1 MGKNPFSEYAM
12 LKKIIGIILTMTL
25 GITVLAGCN
34 LFEENTRKNYMQ
46 IVASIDSVEE
56 TQKIDGNDVTFKSEP
71 KNIYKYEL
79 VSYLNQNGSNL
90 IQKGM
95 TLEQVVEYCV
105 ESLVTQELVF
115 IEADRKIAFG
125 EIDWR
130 DGKKDYA
137 SDNGETVKDYTDVNR
152 IKELVYDAIDSTLVN
167 VRNEIL
173 TERGD
178 ELPKIENSAVDSETT
193 YPVKPEED
201 SDKDETVREEEAF
214 EPDKARFPGY
224 YGDSDTKALGRE
236 TMRRFI
242 QLLRN
247 NTDPENNFS
256 VTADDQ
262 AKFRQDDEK
271 INKVINEQGVE
282 YVYGMIYE
290 THYINVLLK
299 RNAER
304 QVKLERLQNHIT
316 EGVTVTAKDVQ
327 DSYNALIKSQELLY
341 GDLSQFKTAIKDG
354 KEEILYFPTSK
365 YFYVK
370 HILLPFSKE
379 QTARLTAKKNSGK
392 YTDAEIKAFRDGLVA
407 ETVVY
412 PHLNGENDMSKP
424 MTVEQVWTQIKSAMK
439 TVENSA
445 KEAERLFDD
454 YIYLYNTD
462 SGIFNNAKGYV
473 VEKELESGEAE
484 TYMQEFADGARE
496 LKNNSKYKVGMLLD
510 YYVVTDYG
518 VHIMYYANDTVA
530 GERKDLSDW
539 QTPGEYKQ
547 YYEILEETI
556 KSDKESKEFEK
567 WQSERITYYQK
578 IKPIYTTYE
587 KRYQDLIEQ

>member
-56 TQKIDGNDVTFKSEP
+56 TQKIDGKDVTFKSEP

-90 IQKGM
+90 IQQGM

-130 DGKKDYA
+130 DGKKDYE

-201 SDKDETVREEEAF
+201 DDEDETVREEEAF

-242 QLLRN
+242 QLLRD

-271 INKVINEQGVE
+271 INKVINEQGIE

-370 HILLPFSKE
+370 HILLPFSEE

-473 VEKELESGEAE
+473 VEKELESDETE

-496 LKNNSKYKVGMLLD
+496 LKNNSNYKVGMLLD

-567 WQSERITYYQK
+567 WRSERITYYQK

-587 KRYQDLIEQ
+587 NRYQDLIEQ